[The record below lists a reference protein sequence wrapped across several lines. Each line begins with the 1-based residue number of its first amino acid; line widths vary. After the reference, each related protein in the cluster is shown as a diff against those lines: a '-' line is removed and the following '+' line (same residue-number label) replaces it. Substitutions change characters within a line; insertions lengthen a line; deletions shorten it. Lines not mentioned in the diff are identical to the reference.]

1 MSADYAGLDLRTV
14 GAEPARRLAANPTDR
29 AGRPETSGREPE
41 KDRIPRILVVDDDP
55 LILKLMRAI
64 LESAGFEVATENNG
78 LRAVRRVQEQ
88 AFDVVFTDLV
98 MPVSG
103 VVAVKE
109 ILDASPDTEVI
120 LLTGYPDCERARE
133 ALAYGARLCLGKPAT
148 PQTILGTVY
157 QVIAEQGAARR
168 V

>member
-1 MSADYAGLDLRTV
+1 MERT
-14 GAEPARRLAANPTDR
+14 ALQEPSLAAP
-29 AGRPETSGREPE
+29 GRERP
-41 KDRIPRILVVDDDP
+41 RRILVVDDDP
-55 LILKLMRAI
+55 LILKLMRVI
-64 LESAGFEVATENNG
+64 LEGAGFEVTTETNG
-78 LRAVRRVQEQ
+78 YRAVRQVQERP
-88 AFDVVFTDLV
+88 FDVVFTDLV

-120 LLTGYPDCERARE
+120 LLTGFPDCERARE
-133 ALAYGARLCLGKPAT
+133 ALSYGARLCLGKPFT

-157 QVIAEQGAARR
+157 QVMAEQAATRH